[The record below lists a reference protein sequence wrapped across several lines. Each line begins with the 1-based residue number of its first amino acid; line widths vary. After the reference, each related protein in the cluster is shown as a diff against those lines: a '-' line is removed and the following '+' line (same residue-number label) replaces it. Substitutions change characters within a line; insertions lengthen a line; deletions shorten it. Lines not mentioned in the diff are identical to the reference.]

1 MPTRDCSTIAN
12 DSARDLFTD
21 VSKQRAWSQH
31 EQVVPLLFL
40 HSRKLKTGNTASHV
54 LVDFAGLNDS
64 IMDTAVIKLLTLV
77 VLMDAA
83 DKVRI

>member
-1 MPTRDCSTIAN
+1 M
-12 DSARDLFTD
+12 
-21 VSKQRAWSQH
+21 VS
-31 EQVVPLLFL
+31 LLFL

-77 VLMDAA
+77 VLMRRCGQLRSGYIRKLALIYIL
-83 DKVRI
+83 K